1 MKKKWWLAGWG
12 MAVVALLLNAASMYQ
27 SDLKTLHNEAD
38 GVEPLRGKVILVVN
52 IASRC
57 VYTPQLGGLEKLYDT
72 YRSKGFTV
80 LGIPTNQTAFQ
91 EPLDDEE
98 LEQFCKHKYGITFPI
113 FGKIDRYGMNAS
125 PLEYYV
131 KSKTVG
137 WNKGN
142 VSEWNFTKYL
152 IGRNG
157 LILRKYSPRVTPEE
171 IASDIEKLL

>member
-27 SDLKTLHNEAD
+27 SDLKKLHNEAG

-57 VYTPQLGGLEKLYDT
+57 VYTPQLGGLEKLYGT

-80 LGIPTNQTAFQ
+80 LGIPTNQLAFQ

-98 LEQFCKHKYGITFPI
+98 LERFCKRQYGITFPI

-125 PLEYYV
+125 PLEYYF
-131 KSKTVG
+131 KSKTAG